1 MYEYQNDKLQKKTAN
16 TQEKTPFQKETAADL
31 GSNRLHSSVLPAQC
45 MQSAERMNNLHTSL
59 IEKMNRGKENKT
71 GLPDRLKE
79 GIESMSGFCLDD
91 VRVHFNSEKPAQLQ
105 SYAYTQGLNIYVAPG
120 QEKHLPHEAWHT
132 VQQMQGRVKSNYKIN
147 HIDINDDNRLEREAT
162 VMGSRAA
169 NYIGQKTDPN
179 DSLHSPFQTE
189 NVAQLARHWLNQ
201 SKKGHNYVIGIN
213 LMPSGGLKELLPI
226 TGRGYSS
233 LSNKIAGHSSLIA
246 GQLDADD
253 RLILDQGRGFSP
265 KGLLNSL
272 RVGVYGFLGLKDPSV
287 PGSYHPEDQAIV
299 DDPKANQVVIY
310 VSKNT
315 YDLWVGSMTNAGI
328 NTEGG
333 IYSYEPESG
342 MQSLF
347 GGHGT
352 DNCTTVAFR
361 NAFNICSSL
370 IADAQKLNID
380 DIDQRSLKIFKDEL
394 RKMMWLI
401 VGRNQKAE
409 TSKGSQGRAMI
420 AFKAQTN
427 YKNPTQENRSPARRR
442 RSRGSKKTHAARR
455 RGR

>member
-31 GSNRLHSSVLPAQC
+31 GSNRIRSSALPVQC
-45 MQSAERMNNLHTSL
+45 IQSAERMNNLHTSL

-147 HIDINDDNRLEREAT
+147 HTDINDDGPLEREAT

-169 NYIGQKTDPN
+169 NYIGQKTDPS
-179 DSLHSPFQTE
+179 DSFHSPLQME
-189 NVAQLARHWLNQ
+189 NIAQLERFTLNQ
-201 SKKGHNYVIGIN
+201 RNIVQNHIIGIN

-226 TGRGYSS
+226 TGRGYSN
-233 LSNKIAGHSSLIA
+233 LSNKIAGHTSLIA
-246 GQLDADD
+246 GQPDADD

-265 KGLLNSL
+265 DGFWNSM
-272 RVGVYGFLGLKDPSV
+272 RVGVCGFLGLEDPAV

-299 DDPKANQVVIY
+299 DDPKADQVAVY
-310 VSKNT
+310 VSENT
-315 YDLWVGSMTNAGI
+315 YNHWVRSMTNAGMAGAGGR
-328 NTEGG
+328 NG
-333 IYSYEPESG
+333 IYSYKPESG
-342 MQSLF
+342 MRDRF
-347 GGHGT
+347 GGDGS

-361 NAFNICSSL
+361 TALNICESL
-370 IADAQKLNID
+370 INNAQRVGIDEDDIDALQSFRQELDGLID
-380 DIDQRSLKIFKDEL
+380 DIVESNR
-394 RKMMWLI
+394 R
-401 VGRNQKAE
+401 RR
-409 TSKGSQGRAMI
+409 TSKGTQGRAMR
-420 AFKAQTN
+420 AVHHRFHPN
-427 YKNPTQENRSPARRR
+427 DNPPA
-442 RSRGSKKTHAARR
+442 ALNPQPFPLL
-455 RGR
+455 

>member
-16 TQEKTPFQKETAADL
+16 TQEKTPFQKEAAADD
-31 GSNRLHSSVLPAQC
+31 SNRLRSSVLPAQC

-59 IEKMNRGKENKT
+59 IEKMSRSKENRT

-105 SYAYTQGLNIYVAPG
+105 AYAYTRGLNIYIAPG

-132 VQQMQGRVKSNYKIN
+132 VQQMQGRVKSSYTFN
-147 HIDINDDNRLEREAT
+147 HIGINDDDRLEREAT
-162 VMGSRAA
+162 VMGGRAV
-169 NYIGQKTDPN
+169 NYIGQKPDPN
-179 DSLHSPFQTE
+179 DSLHSPLQME
-189 NVAQLARHWLNQ
+189 SIAQLDRFTLNQ
-201 SKKGHNYVIGIN
+201 RNIVRNHIIGIN

-299 DDPKANQVVIY
+299 DDPRADQVAIY
-310 VSKNT
+310 VSENT
-315 YDLWVGSMTNAGI
+315 YNHWVESMTDAGMAGAGGR
-328 NTEGG
+328 NG
-333 IYSYEPESG
+333 IYSYKPESG
-342 MQSLF
+342 IEPRF
-347 GGHGT
+347 GGNGS

-361 NAFNICSSL
+361 TALNICELL
-370 IADAQKLNID
+370 INNPPIDEDDLNALQSFRQELENLIN
-380 DIDQRSLKIFKDEL
+380 DIVESNTR
-394 RKMMWLI
+394 R
-401 VGRNQKAE
+401 G
-409 TSKGSQGRAMI
+409 TSKGTQGRAMR
-420 AFKAQTN
+420 AVSDRFRQ
-427 YKNPTQENRSPARRR
+427 NPPAVLQNPQLFPLL
-442 RSRGSKKTHAARR
+442 
-455 RGR
+455 